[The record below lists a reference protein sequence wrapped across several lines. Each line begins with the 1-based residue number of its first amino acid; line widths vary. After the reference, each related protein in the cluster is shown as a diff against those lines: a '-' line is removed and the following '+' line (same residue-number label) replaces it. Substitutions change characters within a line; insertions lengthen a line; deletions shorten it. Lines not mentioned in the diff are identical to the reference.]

1 VKDKVKNLFKQAITA
16 EQGSVQFGF
25 WLALANSYTA
35 ELCATAGFDWLLI
48 DGEHGPNDVRS
59 ILAQLQAVAPYP
71 PSVVVRPTVGD
82 VNLIKQLLDIGVQTL
97 LVPMVETAEQAAT
110 IVAAT
115 RYPTAGIRGVGGA
128 LVRASRWNAIPD
140 YLHAANAEMCVLV
153 QVESVTALKNLDAIA
168 RVDGVDAVF
177 IGPSDLAATM
187 GHLGN
192 PTHPEVLAAIE
203 DAIHRIKLAGK
214 PVGILTFD
222 DPLIQRYTALGCRFI
237 AIGAD
242 AILLAKAVRTLAQ
255 KFKPEPLK
263 HP

>member
-1 VKDKVKNLFKQAITA
+1 MKDKVKNLFKQAITA
-16 EQGSVQFGF
+16 EQANVQIGF
-25 WLALANSYTA
+25 WLALASPYTA

-59 ILAQLQAVAPYP
+59 ILSQLQAIAPYP
-71 PSVVVRPTVGD
+71 AHAVLRPPVGD
-82 VNLIKQLLDIGVQTL
+82 PNLIKQLLDIGVQTL
-97 LVPMVETAEQAAT
+97 LVPMVENAEQAAA

-115 RYPTAGIRGVGGA
+115 RYPKAGMRGVGGA

-140 YLHAANAEMCVLV
+140 YLHAANAEVCVLV

-168 RVDGVDAVF
+168 RVEGVDAVF

-214 PVGILTFD
+214 PFGILTFD
-222 DPLIQRYTALGCRFI
+222 DPLIQHYSELGCRFI
-237 AIGAD
+237 AVGAD
-242 AILLAKAVRTLAQ
+242 AILLAKATRTLAQ
-255 KFKPEPLK
+255 KFKQNL
-263 HP
+263 